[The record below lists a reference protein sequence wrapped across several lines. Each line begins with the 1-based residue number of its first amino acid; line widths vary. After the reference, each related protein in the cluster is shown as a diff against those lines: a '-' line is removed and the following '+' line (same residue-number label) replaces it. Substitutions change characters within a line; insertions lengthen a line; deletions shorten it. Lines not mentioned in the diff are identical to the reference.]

1 MAEGKFTAT
10 VRVTGVGRLLDF
22 RERFRYLMV
31 RDIDATDYT
40 EHHSDAALEYR
51 LEPQNGLPFPV
62 LVEASGDFPEL
73 RVEAEWQHDK
83 VRGRVV
89 IEAGKLVERTIDKDD
104 G

>member
-1 MAEGKFTAT
+1 MNQAPFRAT
-10 VRVTGVGRLLDF
+10 VRVTGVGRLDDF

-40 EHHSDAALEYR
+40 EHHTEGALEYR

-62 LVEASGDFPEL
+62 LVEASRDFPEL
-73 RVEAEWQHDK
+73 QVEAEWHHDK

-89 IEAGKLVERTIDKDD
+89 IEGGKLVERTIDKGD